1 MRRISASKLD
11 IAVNCLAPWTSN
23 LPWETA
29 VSPQARYGTELHEM
43 IEDHFRGRQPKVI
56 TSKHKADF
64 DTWQQWAQ
72 SEDSLNLKSGLPEV
86 KYAFDGES
94 VIVLPDNGTR
104 NYNDA
109 PELSIV
115 GTADLVTD
123 TAVIDWKTGARVEH
137 PTNSAQIKFLAA
149 VSNKEWGAVVQ
160 IRNGAVVSKRAHYTQ
175 TQHALVKGQAKHLL
189 QMVQEKTKY
198 NAGEHCK
205 WCPVRHRCPEL
216 RGNTGEF
223 DFLE

>member
-1 MRRISASKLD
+1 MATVGAVRGFAESKVRPPRGEVRVRRRKRYR
-11 IAVNCLAPWTSN
+11 
-23 LPWETA
+23 TA
-29 VSPQARYGTELHEM
+29 
-43 IEDHFRGRQPKVI
+43 
-56 TSKHKADF
+56 
-64 DTWQQWAQ
+64 
-72 SEDSLNLKSGLPEV
+72 
-86 KYAFDGES
+86 
-94 VIVLPDNGTR
+94 DNGTR

-123 TAVIDWKTGARVEH
+123 TAVIDWKTGACVEH